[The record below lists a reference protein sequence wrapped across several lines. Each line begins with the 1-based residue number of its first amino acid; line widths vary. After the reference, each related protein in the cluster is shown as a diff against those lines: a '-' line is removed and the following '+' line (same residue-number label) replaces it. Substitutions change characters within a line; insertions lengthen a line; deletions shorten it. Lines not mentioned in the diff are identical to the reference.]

1 MPCVNYII
9 YWQYPINL
17 LCFKKNMKILF
28 VEPFY
33 TGSHGSW
40 IEGIQ
45 EESSHE
51 VEVISLPGRYWKWRM
66 HGGAVT
72 LAGIYREL
80 TLQPDLI
87 IASDMLDLPL
97 FLSLIRGESHG
108 IPVALYFHE
117 NQITYPW
124 SPEDRDIINNRDSHY
139 GFINF
144 SSALAADHLLFNSEF
159 HMRSFLDAL
168 PGFLKQFPDFNEY
181 ERVEEIRKKS
191 RVLHL
196 GLSLSRYDSYENHDS
211 ENNEAPLILWNHR
224 WEYDK
229 NPGEFFEV
237 LDEINREGLDFRL
250 ALLGENFRK
259 SPAEFDMAEKKY
271 GDRIVKFGYAGS
283 FEEYARWLW
292 RADILPVTSNQDF
305 FGISVAEAVYCRTL
319 PLLPERLSYPEL
331 FPLDNFGEYFYRGR
345 EELILKLR
353 NIIENYSVM
362 DTDDLRSHISRFDW
376 GKIST
381 VYDDL
386 FREIGSS

>member
-1 MPCVNYII
+1 MR
-9 YWQYPINL
+9 
-17 LCFKKNMKILF
+17 ILF

-33 TGSHGSW
+33 TGSHASW
-40 IEGIQ
+40 IEGIKK
-45 EESSHE
+45 ESSHK
-51 VEVISLPGRYWKWRM
+51 VEVISLPGRNWKWRM

-80 TLQPDLI
+80 SLHPDLI
-87 IASDMLDLPL
+87 VASDMLDLPL
-97 FLSLIRGESHG
+97 FLSLIKNEAHS

-117 NQITYPW
+117 NQLTYPW

-144 SSALAADHLLFNSEF
+144 SSALTADHILFNSAF
-159 HMRSFLDAL
+159 HMTSFLDAL
-168 PGFLKQFPDFNEY
+168 PGFLKQFPDFTEL
-181 ERVEEIRKKS
+181 ERVEEIRMKS

-196 GLSLSRYDSYENHDS
+196 GLSLSRYDSYENHDRR
-211 ENNEAPLILWNHR
+211 NDVPLILWNHR

-237 LDEINREGLDFRL
+237 LDEINREGLDFHL

-259 SPAEFDMAEKKY
+259 SPGEFKRAGERY
-271 GDRIVKFGYAGS
+271 GDRVVKFGYAGS
-283 FEEYARWLW
+283 FKEYAQWLW

-305 FGISVAEAVYCRTL
+305 FGISIAEAVYCRTL

-331 FPLDNFGEYFYRGR
+331 FSPDTFGKYFYRGR
-345 EELILKLR
+345 EELITKLENMIR
-353 NIIENYSVM
+353 NFPGMNS
-362 DTDDLRSHISRFDW
+362 DDLRSHISRFDW
-376 GKIST
+376 GKISS

-386 FREIGSS
+386 FREIGSA

>member
-1 MPCVNYII
+1 MR
-9 YWQYPINL
+9 
-17 LCFKKNMKILF
+17 ILF

-33 TGSHGSW
+33 AGSHASW
-40 IEGIQ
+40 IEGIK
-45 EESSHE
+45 EESCHE

-80 TLQPDLI
+80 SLKPDLI

-97 FLSLIRGESHG
+97 FLSLIRSESHS

-144 SSALAADHLLFNSEF
+144 SSALAADHLLFNSGF
-159 HMRSFLDAL
+159 HMKSFLDAL
-168 PGFLKQFPDFNEY
+168 PGFLKQFPDFNEL
-181 ERVEEIRKKS
+181 ERVEVIRKKS
-191 RVLHL
+191 RVLSL
-196 GLSLSRYDSYENHDS
+196 GLSLSRYDIYENHDT
-211 ENNEAPLILWNHR
+211 EGKKTPLILWNHR

-237 LDEINREGLDFRL
+237 LDEINREGIEFRL
-250 ALLGENFRK
+250 AILGEKFRK
-259 SPAEFDMAEKKY
+259 SPVEFEKAGERY

-292 RADILPVTSNQDF
+292 KADILPVTSNQDF
-305 FGISVAEAVYCRTL
+305 FGISIAEAVYCRTL
-319 PLLPERLSYPEL
+319 PLLPKRLSYPEL
-331 FPLDNFGEYFYRGR
+331 FPLDKFGGYFYRGR
-345 EELILKLR
+345 EELLLKLK
-353 NIIENYSVM
+353 NMIDNFPGMS
-362 DTDDLRSHISRFDW
+362 TDDLRSNVSRFDW
-376 GKIST
+376 GNISS

-386 FREIGSS
+386 FREIGSA